1 MMDEQACLLTFF
13 TARVRGAC
21 SWRIVIYWY
30 RCEGQGKGQSR
41 FGSMRTT
48 HLVVLT
54 DLKRDGFKQL

>member
-21 SWRIVIYWY
+21 SWRIVIYW
-30 RCEGQGKGQSR
+30 RGCEGKGKEQIFASVW
-41 FGSMRTT
+41 TT